1 MDKQLIDHVWKHCLP
16 KEFKEEVKDCY
27 KTAKAQHKENFHLEV
42 EAALIRE
49 RIIMLEYFFGFH
61 NLTSD
66 SEGEDEMLCVSRK
79 QVQEIYK
86 TSKDI
91 VRNEEY
97 GTKMYSMHIQVLCV
111 LESLFGSKCLPEETK
126 QETNSSKNEN
136 TSNYSGNH
144 FAGVSNMFDTRLHI
158 AAMVMAGALANK
170 NVTIGCGAFEDNMEY
185 ITKTALMYADA
196 LIAECES
203 SAEPLCPAKKGGN
216 Q

>member
-1 MDKQLIDHVWKHCLP
+1 MTKELIDKVWSLLP

-49 RIIMLEYFFGFH
+49 RIIMLEYFFGIH
-61 NLTSD
+61 NIASDAGGEDGLLTVPRSKVQEQYALNSNALREGNLTD
-66 SEGEDEMLCVSRK
+66 M
-79 QVQEIYK
+79 QTEIAVK
-86 TSKDI
+86 VKDTL
-91 VRNEEY
+91 Y
-97 GTKMYSMHIQVLCV
+97 Y
-111 LESLFGSKCLPEETK
+111 LFGAKCLPDETK

-170 NVTIGCGAFEDNMEY
+170 NVTIGCGAFEDNLEY

-196 LIAECES
+196 LIAECE
-203 SAEPLCPAKKGGN
+203 KGGTK
-216 Q
+216 